1 MKKKINPINIFII
14 ISAISVIISFF
25 TFIFGKDTFTAVSA
39 TDGFEKLFNDFVFHL
54 YYSKDL
60 STVYTKSIHVCFPPL
75 IYLFYHALN
84 LMMPPQVGKDI
95 NFNAMYDLCAI
106 YLIVEFLIFA
116 FVVKRFLK
124 KQSDKKFLLAVIF
137 LTLSSCFAFG
147 VIQCANIAFF
157 VVILLLLAID
167 FKESNSKIKQ
177 ELAMILIAIAA
188 AIKIYPAVF
197 GLLYI
202 AEKKYKEALRLII
215 YGILFFAVPFAF
227 TGGIDGF
234 NEFLNNQIR
243 VQEVWGELSPN
254 GIYTNFL
261 TLGCGENLSK
271 AMIYIFGAISFILF
285 FVFRDNHKRL
295 FMLSFIMVMCPMW
308 SGAYTPA
315 FFVIPFLYLI
325 SKTEYIKNKFDLFY
339 ILLYSFLFTSSCF
352 TFKFSSQKV
361 FVIAMLLLFTVI
373 IDEIIFLKK
382 SKAKKAIDNQ

>member
-25 TFIFGKDTFTAVSA
+25 AFILGKDTFTAVSA

-84 LMMPPQVGKDI
+84 LMMPPQDGKDI

-124 KQSDKKFLLAVIF
+124 KQSDKKILITVIL

-202 AEKKYKEALRLII
+202 AEKKYKEAIRLII

-271 AMIYIFGAISFILF
+271 AMIYIFGAISFVLF

-315 FFVIPFLYLI
+315 FFVIPFLYFV
-325 SKTEYIKNKFDLFY
+325 SKTEYIKSKFDIFY
-339 ILLYSFLFTSSCF
+339 ILLYSFLFTSSCC
-352 TFKFSSQKV
+352 TFKFSSQKI
-361 FVIAMLLLFTVI
+361 FVIALLMLFTVI
-373 IDEIIFLKK
+373 IEEIIFLKN
-382 SKAKKAIDNQ
+382 SKAKKAIDNK

>member
-25 TFIFGKDTFTAVSA
+25 AFILGKDTFTAVSA

-124 KQSDKKFLLAVIF
+124 KQSDKKIFLAVIL

-177 ELAMILIAIAA
+177 EFAMILIAIAA

-271 AMIYIFGAISFILF
+271 AMIYIFGAISFVLF

-325 SKTEYIKNKFDLFY
+325 NKTEYIKSKFDFFY

-352 TFKFSSQKV
+352 TFKFSSQKI